1 MKRNKSALRRW
12 GAPMAAFTATLLC
25 LATMAPAQ
33 AQETT
38 ATADSGA
45 SAPAGIS
52 RVTVGAETITVAGSV
67 GAEAAGQIVTVT
79 ETGAQMTAADGDSD
93 VFGAATADAS
103 GDFAVSGPRELTEG
117 EDGLYDAFVASVD
130 GTVVGTPRFADTL
143 DFTSVNT
150 DPYPE
155 IADKKGLQ
163 VQLTDDAES
172 LGVQHAALNV
182 DLGTLMLNTKVSDD
196 DIPFTSDGDT
206 YYFDK
211 SVVEG
216 LDTQIRSLSDNDVL
230 VNLILLVYR
239 HDDVA
244 TSAYHQLADPDASS
258 ADNAGPIVAFNMTT
272 AEGVAYYTAAME
284 FIASRWTQP
293 DQEHGQA
300 LGYIVG
306 NEVDAQWA
314 WANAGDKTVDEFVDS
329 YSRAL
334 RITSLA
340 TRKYDAAARTYTSLD
355 HNWTALSGTNP
366 DPDNPTRYYSS
377 KQIIDSLNAV
387 SKTAGDFPWDVAF
400 HPYPQNLFDPAFWN
414 DTEATDS
421 FDTPLITFK
430 NIEVL
435 TQYLQQADLQYDGQ
449 QRRIILSEQ
458 GCNTPGT
465 GDSLTL
471 DAEKLQAACF
481 AYAYYKIRFS
491 EGIDSFILHRHVD
504 HRQEGGLNLG
514 LWAAD
519 FSTTFPATPM
529 RKKYIYDVFKYIDT
543 ARSLEVTDF
552 AKEIIGITDWAD
564 VIPGFDATQ
573 LDQRPITQTVGTRVD
588 ARASGTRS
596 LGRFTHGTDGWAPS
610 DNAASATVDGGVLH
624 VETQPGTF
632 ASQYRG
638 VVKEFD
644 RRAPDV
650 SGQWLAARVRI
661 PASSDLGPETLVEL
675 TATLASGERVEGE
688 GRIAAD
694 NSFHTVALRV
704 PKQAGATLETLK
716 VRVRGAGSAEP
727 DATFDVASISAAR
740 HVSASH
746 RANALLTAEVADA
759 DLIGTTLSVTVSNL
773 DSRTLHGVASVPER
787 CGEFTVAEK
796 RLPLPATAFGASSTV
811 TFTVSAAEENA
822 GTVCVSINGTT
833 FSVPVVIP
841 PPVDHLVYDF
851 ESDAEGWVAGDATE
865 SVARVTSMANAPGTP
880 KSGSGMLQ
888 ADATASVATTPHVI
902 AVTPTTPLDL
912 SDAASVHLWGDSYG
926 GAPGATGYVM
936 TFTLTGQDGTSATV
950 TDTDFA
956 PDSWNELVV
965 DVSDWPGR
973 SAVVS
978 MSVSFAAVG
987 SEYPTWNPS
996 FQIDGVGYY
1005 TS

>member
-1 MKRNKSALRRW
+1 MKRNKRALRSW
-12 GAPMAAFTATLLC
+12 GAPIAAFTATLLC

-33 AQETT
+33 ARER
-38 ATADSGA
+38 AAIADSGT
-45 SAPAGIS
+45 STPAGIS
-52 RVTVGAETITVAGSV
+52 RVTVGAEAITITGTV
-67 GAEAAGQIVTVT
+67 GAEAAGQTVT
-79 ETGAQMTAADGDSD
+79 ITEAGAQMTETDGDSR

-103 GDFAVSGPRELTEG
+103 GDFVVSAPRELTAG

-143 DFTSVNT
+143 DFASVNT

-182 DLGTLMLNTKVSDD
+182 DLGTLMLNTKVSDG

-206 YYFDK
+206 YYFDR

-216 LDTQIRSLSDNDVL
+216 LDTQIKSLSDNGVL

-239 HDDVA
+239 HDGVA

-414 DTEATDS
+414 DTEATAS

-435 TQYLQQADLQYDGQ
+435 TQYLQQSDLQYDGQ
-449 QRRIILSEQ
+449 QRRVILSEQ

-465 GDSLTL
+465 GDSLTIE
-471 DAEKLQAACF
+471 AEKLQAACF

-491 EGIDSFILHRHVD
+491 TGIDAFILHRHVD

-519 FSTTFPATPM
+519 YSTTFPATPL

-552 AKEIIGITDWAD
+552 AKKIIGITDWAD
-564 VIPGFDATQ
+564 VIPGFDAAA

-588 ARASGTRS
+588 ARTNGTRS
-596 LGRFTHGTDGWAPS
+596 LGAFTHRADGWAPS
-610 DNAASATVDGGVLH
+610 DNAASAAVERRVLH
-624 VETQPGTF
+624 VDTQSGTF

-644 RRAPDV
+644 RRAPNV
-650 SGQWLAARVRI
+650 SGQWLTARVRV
-661 PASSDLGPETLVEL
+661 PASSDLGPETAVEL

-688 GRIAAD
+688 ARIPAD
-694 NSFHTVALRV
+694 RSFHTVALRV
-704 PKQAGATLETLK
+704 PKQAGATLKTLK
-716 VRVRGAGSAEP
+716 VRVRGTGSAQP
-727 DATFDVASISAAR
+727 DATFDIASVATAR
-740 HVSASH
+740 AVGAS
-746 RANALLTAEVADA
+746 RRTNALLTAGVADA
-759 DLIGTTLSVTVSNL
+759 DFDGTTMSVTVLNL
-773 DSRTLHGVASVPER
+773 DSHKLSGLVSVPAK
-787 CGEFTVAEK
+787 CGDFAVAEK
-796 RLPLPATAFGASSTV
+796 RGRLSPIAFGSSSTV
-811 TFTVSAAEENA
+811 KFTVRAASDDA
-822 GTVCVSINGTT
+822 DTACVRINGTT
-833 FSVPVVIP
+833 FSVPVVVP

-851 ESDAEGWVAGDATE
+851 ESDAGGWVAGDATQ
-865 SVARVTSMANAPGTP
+865 SVARVTSMANGPGAP

-888 ADATASVATTPHVI
+888 ANATASPATTPHVI
-902 AVTPTTPLDL
+902 SVTPQTPLDL
-912 SDAASVHLWGDSYG
+912 SDAATVHLWGDSYG

-936 TFTLTGQDGTSATV
+936 TFTLTGQDGTTATMSE
-950 TDTDFA
+950 TDFA
-956 PDSWNELVV
+956 PDSWNQLVI
-965 DVSDWPGR
+965 DVSDWSGR

-978 MSVSFAAVG
+978 MSVSFAAVD
-987 SEYPTWNPS
+987 STYPTWNPS